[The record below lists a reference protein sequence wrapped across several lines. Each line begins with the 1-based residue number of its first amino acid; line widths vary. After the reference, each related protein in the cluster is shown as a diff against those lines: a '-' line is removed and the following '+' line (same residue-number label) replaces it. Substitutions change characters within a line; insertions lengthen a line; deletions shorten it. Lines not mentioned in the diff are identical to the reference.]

1 MWRVSISTYV
11 ALQSSVGSLLALMGK
26 SLRRIPLPLQNSI
39 NYLYDD
45 PEYGLTA
52 VDIRSKVPTA
62 MFNLMAE
69 KLKATPLPLRRFV
82 MLTPY
87 HPNPYEEALF
97 LQHYRHIAPMLSWQT
112 VEQFARDL
120 GVTEPDAKAITS
132 PAAAEKL
139 KTAHLAA
146 HLETGLDVLDAPGT
160 PGTPGAPPR
169 TPSGSAQRASQSP
182 DQPRVSPQAWSQAWP
197 QGVAP
202 APELPPAVAAKSAR
216 VSRILRD
223 EEHSLLE
230 VDAARLAIVRKMPA
244 PVASAFARSG
254 KSQEEFFRF
263 GQSLDKV
270 VIVFTDIK
278 NFSRLVKLADM
289 ETLNEHLYL
298 YYKRARELL
307 REHGGVLDKFIG
319 DSVLAVFNYP
329 QPQDD
334 AFERAV
340 RFGVEMIALGDAI
353 FGGLAER
360 TNLVV
365 DTGTRV
371 GIDAGRIWIL
381 NIGED
386 ELEISFVGDAINL
399 ASRLEKQSEVNGV
412 LFSQVMAWELTQRNE
427 AFYASLQAEP
437 RTLEQEAVKG
447 QHAPVKGWQI
457 MPQRARALAA
467 QWAVAPNESSGEA
480 PDNTQDS

>member
-1 MWRVSISTYV
+1 MSISNYV
-11 ALQSSVGSLLALMGK
+11 ALQSSVGSLLSLMGK
-26 SLRRIPLPLQNSI
+26 TMRRIPLALQNSI

-69 KLKATPLPLRRFV
+69 KLRAAQLPLRRFV

-97 LQHYRHIAPMLSWQT
+97 RQHYRQIAPILSWQT
-112 VEQFARDL
+112 VEQFARDI

-139 KTAHLAA
+139 RTAHLASN
-146 HLETGLDVLDAPGT
+146 LEAGFDAPAALAHPLQAIPSTPLLPRPGWSRGT
-160 PGTPGAPPR
+160 
-169 TPSGSAQRASQSP
+169 SP
-182 DQPRVSPQAWSQAWP
+182 DQP
-197 QGVAP
+197 
-202 APELPPAVAAKSAR
+202 LPPAVAAKSAR

-223 EEHSLLE
+223 EEQSVLE
-230 VDAARLAIVRKMPA
+230 LDASRLAIVRKMP
-244 PVASAFARSG
+244 PQVAAAFARSG
-254 KSQEEFFRF
+254 TSQEEFFHF

-270 VIVFTDIK
+270 VVVFTDIK
-278 NFSRLVKLADM
+278 NFSRLVKVADM
-289 ETLNEHLYL
+289 EILNEHLYQ

-307 REHGGVLDKFIG
+307 RERGGVLDKFIG

-329 QPQDD
+329 QPDD
-334 AFERAV
+334 AAFENAV
-340 RFGVEMIALGDAI
+340 RFGVEMIALGDTI

-360 TNLVV
+360 MNLVV
-365 DTGTRV
+365 ETGTRV
-371 GIDAGRIWIL
+371 GIDAGRIWVL

-386 ELEISFVGDAINL
+386 ELEISFVGDTINL
-399 ASRLEKQSEVNGV
+399 ASRLEKQCDVDGV

-427 AFYASLQAEP
+427 AFYAALQAQP
-437 RTLEQEAVKG
+437 RTLEPEAVKG
-447 QHAPVKGWQI
+447 QQAPVKGWQI
-457 MPQRARALAA
+457 DSQRARALAA
-467 QWAVAPNESSGEA
+467 QWAAATDADAGA
-480 PDNTQDS
+480 